1 VDDTIISVRDY
12 GAMPTDG
19 LDDGAAIQAAM
30 DALSTTGGIVFFPRG
45 DYICDSRTLSL
56 PKGVSLIGEGNT
68 EGFPANGR
76 GSAIRRTGTAGVLIN
91 PVNNS
96 KFFISTLLLS
106 STGDVIDMTGT
117 NNSTLT
123 DLTLSA
129 GTGCWCIYTEGNTF
143 DAVYTDISVIGT
155 STPTTCHGVLLNSHT
170 RLEGYHAVGVDDAI
184 RIFGPAMQCNIASCR
199 IEVCNDAFVIGR
211 DYAGALS
218 AASGC
223 SISDVST
230 ESCLRTFDILLAVN
244 CHIKNVNATGLAAGA
259 VPMGTIN
266 GGIKITSLSRS
277 TIEDVT
283 VSIEIDK
290 QPVIELGSIS
300 NCLFNRVS
308 ATNVDAD
315 GTGWQSAPIYTT
327 NATNNVFTGC
337 NIPLSLSDTLS
348 NDSIFSAV
356 RTGSLLAA
364 DYLNAAKQGKNLR
377 GINVPVT
384 ETASTKAVI
393 FSPAVE
399 SGNNVPT
406 SPAAAVTGGATLA
419 NGTYYYLVSA
429 VTSSGEARGNTEAQV
444 VVSGANNSVTMTLGG
459 APGNAVYKKRVY
471 RGTATGVYD
480 GCYELALNTNSFTDT
495 GAAFT
500 IPGQEPP
507 ADGIGNTCVEPDTNY
522 AVIVT
527 PNWLTTHRVT
537 SKATT
542 GFTVDFGTAA
552 PAGATFDYFI
562 VR

>member
-1 VDDTIISVRDY
+1 
-12 GAMPTDG
+12 M
-19 LDDGAAIQAAM
+19 
-30 DALSTTGGIVFFPRG
+30 
-45 DYICDSRTLSL
+45 
-56 PKGVSLIGEGNT
+56 
-68 EGFPANGR
+68 
-76 GSAIRRTGTAGVLIN
+76 
-91 PVNNS
+91 
-96 KFFISTLLLS
+96 
-106 STGDVIDMTGT
+106 
-117 NNSTLT
+117 
-123 DLTLSA
+123 
-129 GTGCWCIYTEGNTF
+129 
-143 DAVYTDISVIGT
+143 
-155 STPTTCHGVLLNSHT
+155 
-170 RLEGYHAVGVDDAI
+170 
-184 RIFGPAMQCNIASCR
+184 
-199 IEVCNDAFVIGR
+199 
-211 DYAGALS
+211 
-218 AASGC
+218 
-223 SISDVST
+223 
-230 ESCLRTFDILLAVN
+230 
-244 CHIKNVNATGLAAGA
+244 
-259 VPMGTIN
+259 
-266 GGIKITSLSRS
+266 
-277 TIEDVT
+277 
-283 VSIEIDK
+283 
-290 QPVIELGSIS
+290 
-300 NCLFNRVS
+300 
-308 ATNVDAD
+308 
-315 GTGWQSAPIYTT
+315 
-327 NATNNVFTGC
+327 
-337 NIPLSLSDTLS
+337 
-348 NDSIFSAV
+348 FSAV